1 MNTLDKISK
10 LLKEQGKTQKDLT
23 DFLQMSQVT
32 FSEWKKGKSKS
43 YMKYLPKIA
52 SFLKVSVDSL
62 LDDADSI
69 DLVPFN
75 MSEHEKRLIAAYRN
89 KPEMQASV
97 DKLLDI
103 ESNLIEDGGQ
113 QRTSRIIYRAA
124 RSTDHAEPRFEERP
138 VSDLEKLERAT
149 PVTSDDDL

>member
-62 LDDADSI
+62 LDDADFI
-69 DLVPFN
+69 DRVPFN
-75 MSEHEKRLIAAYRN
+75 ITEHEKKLIAAYRN
-89 KPEMQASV
+89 KPEMQSSV

-103 ESNLIEDGGQ
+103 EEV
-113 QRTSRIIYRAA
+113 TSRIIYRAA
-124 RSTDHAEPRFEERP
+124 RSDENTEPRLEKRSA
-138 VSDLEKLERAT
+138 SDLDKFKRAT